1 MQCRHPVSG
10 NQHKG
15 TNIMQKLILIL
26 LTLMPAMCTCGG
38 APSLPPSTSI
48 PQIKFIKEIVA
59 GTPVAVAVDEEGRIY
74 AAQEDGTIKVMTGG
88 GLPIITLKGADREGE
103 DILKQ
108 PAGIA
113 ISDKKIFVT
122 DRAIPGVAILSLSG
136 RHLESF
142 GISGGDFKEFKNP
155 SGIYVNDGV
164 IYVADYSSDR
174 VQVFGPNGVF
184 LQSITGPVSEDT
196 SGHIIKEP
204 TGVAVDHRGY
214 VYVTCASPNGTKIF
228 LPNGDLHKKLED
240 GGNPTAIAMAGDGF
254 YVGDEGSF
262 SIKKYDFKGRLL
274 FSFGSQGD
282 GRTQFGSIAGLCV
295 DTEGKVYVADRER
308 GLVHVFLPQQGKK
321 YAGWERVPPPTSV
334 KWVED
339 VNVLGGK
346 TVWAGNNTLFAVD
359 TESGLILKITDGYVS
374 QNIRIKDCKP
384 ISIALDKAR
393 SLWVLDRREKRVLR
407 VDNKGGIRFS
417 FGSSGSMPGQF
428 AKPSDMAITSM
439 GIIFVSDLGNR
450 WVQAFSS
457 DGLLLNVFREG
468 KDGTP
473 FLVPSAIALDDN
485 DVLYVLDSEKRTVT
499 SFSPAGKLLFQF
511 GKKGKG
517 KHEFDEPVGLFATTY
532 EIFILDAGTC
542 SIKVFSPEGDFL
554 REFGARGKGKG
565 DFRKPTA
572 ISSMNEK
579 TFLVS
584 DNGNNR
590 IQVLSNIYSP
600 SPPGDTVA
608 ESSMHAIRLSWRRSP
623 EPCVSSYHVYRSEGR
638 DGPFTKIAGT
648 DTIEYTDTD
657 VESKKTY
664 YYFVSAVTDKGKESG
679 KGNLAS
685 AAPTKYVASGPSG
698 LKAVPREC
706 AVDLI
711 WEPSR
716 ESFVIGYVVSR
727 EVDGEIKILGTTET
741 PQFSENFLA
750 SDRAYTYLV
759 SAVSSDGH
767 KSKPASVT
775 TTTRV
780 LNKPPFEFDIIEM
793 RDVFSNTYE
802 FYEIGGI
809 GRIRL
814 TNHTCDPIPDIK
826 VSFTVNEFM
835 DIPWEL
841 EIDELPPSTDREFV
855 LKAAFNKDILNVV
868 EDMQVQTEIKVSYY
882 ENNEPHTY
890 KRNHTVSIYEKH
902 RMKWDDKRRFAA
914 FMTPD
919 DPAVLEFSHS
929 VMTQYGDAYDNMQRA
944 AALFD
949 TMGVMGVTYVKDLD
963 KSSQTPL
970 GMRDFMDDIQYP
982 RETLNR
988 KSGDRDDLIALYA
1001 AVLESIGIK
1010 TLVAG
1015 DPGHMLLMFSSG
1027 IFDDGSGYTMDGM
1040 FVVHEGILWVP
1051 VEMSLVGHP
1060 FVVAWDEGS
1069 RNYNAQQNNGMALLD
1084 VRDAWIVFK
1093 PPSLPESIPESTLVS
1108 RGTIESRFRDEFKT
1122 LQKIAVQLR
1131 GRKYLDAL
1139 AEDPEDINALMQI
1152 AIIKARAGER
1162 QEAFKTL
1169 LEVLSQDPRN
1179 AGALNNIG
1187 NIHFLEG
1194 RYEEAR
1200 DAYKM
1205 AVDLEPQDALIWVNL
1220 ARCCQWLNLLSEAR
1234 DCFGKAHALNP
1245 GVSKRYRAMSLEL
1258 LGTI

>member
-1 MQCRHPVSG
+1 MR
-10 NQHKG
+10 
-15 TNIMQKLILIL
+15 KLILIL

-74 AAQEDGTIKVMTGG
+74 AAQEDGTIKVISGD
-88 GLPIITLKGADREGE
+88 GLPIITLKGVDRDGRN
-103 DILKQ
+103 IVKH

-113 ISDKKIFVT
+113 VSDKKIFMA
-122 DRAIPGVAILSLSG
+122 DRAIPGVVILSLSG
-136 RHLESF
+136 KHLETF
-142 GISGGDFKEFKNP
+142 GSSGGDFKEFKKP
-155 SGIYVNDGV
+155 SGIYVYDGV

-184 LQSITGPVSEDT
+184 LQSITGPVSEET

-204 TGVAVDHRGY
+204 TGVGVDHRGY
-214 VYVTCASPNGTKIF
+214 VYVTCAAPNGTKIF
-228 LPNGDLHKKLED
+228 LPNGEFYKKLED
-240 GGNPTAIAMAGDGF
+240 GGNPTAIAMAEDGF
-254 YVGDEGSF
+254 YVGDEDSF
-262 SIKKYDFKGRLL
+262 DIKKYDFKGGLL
-274 FSFGSQGD
+274 FSFGSQGT
-282 GRTQFGSIAGLCV
+282 GRTQFGSISGLCV
-295 DTEGKVYVADRER
+295 DSAGKVYVADRER

-321 YAGWERVPPPTSV
+321 YADWDKVPPPTSV

-339 VNVLGGK
+339 INVLGGK

-359 TESGLILKITDGYVS
+359 NKNGLILKITDGRVS
-374 QNIRIKDCKP
+374 QSISVKDCTP

-393 SLWVLDRREKRVLR
+393 SLWVMDRREKRVLR
-407 VDNKGGIRFS
+407 IDNQGGIRFS

-428 AKPSDMAITSM
+428 SKPSDMAITSM

-450 WVQAFSS
+450 WVQTFSS

-468 KDGTP
+468 KDGAP
-473 FLVPSAIALDDN
+473 FLAPSAIALDDN
-485 DVLYVLDSEKRTVT
+485 DVLYVLDSKKCTVT
-499 SFSPAGKLLFQF
+499 SFSPVGKLLSQF
-511 GKKGKG
+511 GKEGRGKG
-517 KHEFDEPVGLFATTY
+517 ELDEPVSLFATTF
-532 EIFILDAGTC
+532 EIFVLDAGTC

-554 REFGARGKGKG
+554 REFGTRGKGKG

-590 IQVLSNIYSP
+590 VQVLSNIYSP
-600 SPPGDTVA
+600 SPPGDTIA

-623 EPCVSSYHVYRSEGR
+623 EPCVSSYRVYRSEGR
-638 DGPFTKIAGT
+638 DGPFAQIADT
-648 DTIEYTDTD
+648 DTTEYIDTD

-664 YYFVSAVTDKGKESG
+664 YYLVSAITDKGKESG
-679 KGNLAS
+679 KGNLAG
-685 AAPTKYVASGPSG
+685 AAPTKYVASAPSG

-706 AVDLI
+706 SVDLI
-711 WEPSR
+711 WEPCR

-727 EVDGEIKILGTTET
+727 KVDGETKIVGTTET
-741 PQFSENFLA
+741 PRFSENFLA
-750 SDRAYTYLV
+750 SDRIYTYLV

-780 LNKPPFEFDIIEM
+780 LNRPPFEIDIIEM
-793 RDVFSNTYE
+793 RDVFSNTYG
-802 FYEIGGI
+802 FYETEGM

-814 TNHTCDPIPDIK
+814 TNHTCNPIPDIK
-826 VSFTVNEFM
+826 VLFAGNECM
-835 DIPWEL
+835 DFPWEL
-841 EIDELPPSTDREFV
+841 EIDELPPSSDREFV
-855 LKAAFNKDILNVV
+855 LKADFNKDIQNVA
-868 EDMQVQTEIKVSYY
+868 EDMQVQAEIKVSYY
-882 ENNEPHTY
+882 ENNVQHTY
-890 KRNHTVSIYEKH
+890 NRNHTVSIYEKH

-914 FMTPD
+914 FITPN
-919 DPAVLEFSHS
+919 DPALLEFVHS

-949 TMGVMGVTYVKDLD
+949 TMGVMGVTYVKGPD
-963 KSSQTPL
+963 KPSRTTS
-970 GMRDFMDDIQYP
+970 GMTDFTDDIQYP

-988 KSGDRDDLIALYA
+988 KSGDRDDLVALYA

-1015 DPGHMLLMFSSG
+1015 NPGHMLLMFSSG
-1027 IFDDGSGYTMDGM
+1027 ILDDGSGYTMDGM
-1040 FVVHEGILWVP
+1040 FVSHEGILWVP
-1051 VEMSLVGHP
+1051 VETSLVGHP

-1069 RNYNAQQNNGMALLD
+1069 RKYNDRQDNGLALLD
-1084 VRDAWIVFK
+1084 IQDAWNTFK
-1093 PPSLPESIPESTLVS
+1093 PASLSESIPESTRVS
-1108 RGTIESRFRDEFKT
+1108 RGTIEARFRDEFKT
-1122 LQKIAVQLR
+1122 LRKIAVQLR

-1169 LEVLSQDPRN
+1169 LEVLNINSRN

-1205 AVDLEPQDALIWVNL
+1205 AIDLEPQDALIWVNL

-1234 DCFGKAHALNP
+1234 DCFKKAHALNP
-1245 GVSKRYRAMSLEL
+1245 SVSKRYRAMSLEL